1 MGGRGAV
8 GKSGSRAPAL
18 QRKKRALKNR
28 YYKKEGPR
36 WDRAF
41 RYFVECENGYLAAA
55 MDLAS

>member
-1 MGGRGAV
+1 M